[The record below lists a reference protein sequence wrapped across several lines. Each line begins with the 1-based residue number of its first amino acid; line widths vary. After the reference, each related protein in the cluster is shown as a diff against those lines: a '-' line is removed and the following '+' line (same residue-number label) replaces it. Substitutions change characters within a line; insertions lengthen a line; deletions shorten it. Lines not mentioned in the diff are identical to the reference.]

1 MRILNSNSRLTISY
15 LRISLFCIAL
25 INMIIASKIMYF
37 YDILFIIAL
46 KLILLT
52 LAVKLII
59 IIFKLLF

>member
-1 MRILNSNSRLTISY
+1 
-15 LRISLFCIAL
+15 
-25 INMIIASKIMYF
+25 MYF

-46 KLILLT
+46 KLTLLT